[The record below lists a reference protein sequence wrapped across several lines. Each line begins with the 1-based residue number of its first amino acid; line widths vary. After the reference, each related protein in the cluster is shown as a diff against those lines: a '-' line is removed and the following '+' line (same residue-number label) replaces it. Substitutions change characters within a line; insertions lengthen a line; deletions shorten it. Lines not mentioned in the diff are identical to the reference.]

1 MINAVLIAYVDESY
15 DRDYYFLGAAIASYE
30 AWDALASRYDAVR
43 AATAERHHIPADAE
57 FHGHEIMGGTGDWS
71 AFRGKHREAVGVYV
85 AALRAARDCG
95 VRYLFRG
102 LDISRLHA
110 RYAYP
115 HQPHDIVFSHLLER
129 IDEYT
134 AKTHQTEQT
143 IVVAD
148 QIATQ
153 EDHKAQF
160 IGYQQDGTAGYR
172 PSKLE
177 RISAPINF
185 ADSRQTPGLQAADL
199 AVYIHRRRS
208 TMREKHPQARRSM
221 ARIINLIDPT
231 TEHSWTWKP

>member
-1 MINAVLIAYVDESY
+1 MSTSPTT
-15 DRDYYFLGAAIASYE
+15 AIITSWA
-30 AWDALASRYDAVR
+30 RR
-43 AATAERHHIPADAE
+43 
-57 FHGHEIMGGTGDWS
+57 
-71 AFRGKHREAVGVYV
+71 
-85 AALRAARDCG
+85 LRATRLGTLWLRDTTRCERLLPNAITFRQTPSSTVTRSWEARATGPHFAENIEKQWASTWQLFARLEIGG

-172 PSKLE
+172 PSRLE

-185 ADSRQTPGLQAADL
+185 ADSRRTPGLQAADL